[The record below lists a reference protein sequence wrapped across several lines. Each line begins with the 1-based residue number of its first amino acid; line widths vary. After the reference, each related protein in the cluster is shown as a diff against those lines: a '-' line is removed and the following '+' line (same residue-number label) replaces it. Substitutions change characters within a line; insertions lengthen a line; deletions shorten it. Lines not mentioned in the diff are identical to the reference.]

1 MAFISVSIL
10 LIVKDIAST
19 ITITDSVKIS
29 SFNNKEKKAR
39 SGVTFKFL
47 DTDTNPVKPIIY
59 TMGIIIKKENNKLF
73 FKTSLFFAA

>member
-1 MAFISVSIL
+1 MTIIDNVGISI
-10 LIVKDIAST
+10 
-19 ITITDSVKIS
+19 
-29 SFNNKEKKAR
+29 FNNKGKKAR

-47 DTDTNPVKPIIY
+47 DTDTHPVKPIIY